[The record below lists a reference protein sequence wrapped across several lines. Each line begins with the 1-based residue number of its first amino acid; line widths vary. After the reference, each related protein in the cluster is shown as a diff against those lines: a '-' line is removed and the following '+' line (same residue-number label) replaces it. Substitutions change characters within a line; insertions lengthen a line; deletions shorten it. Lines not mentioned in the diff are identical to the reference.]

1 MTVSPTALPQPP
13 EGYLDALG
21 GSPLLPSAARALAAA
36 AETAWADPARLH
48 HLGRTA
54 GLVLDASRESIA
66 SWLGVR
72 PAQVHLTSSVQA
84 ALHFGLDGLLA
95 SRPQGALAL
104 SAVESLTLLEAAD
117 ASGRDVEILP
127 VDPQGRLLLDTVPAE
142 PDWAVACLQAANA
155 EVGTVQPVAELAA
168 LLSGSGTPILMDATG
183 CLGRMSLQPGASALA
198 GSARDWGGPAG
209 LGILVIGEAVDW
221 TPPRGSQRG
230 WLGGFPDIPAAAS
243 AGIAAETLAAEWRAE
258 AVRAH
263 AAIARIRDSIA
274 AGIPEVEIVGDP
286 VDRLP
291 HVLTFSALYCSGE
304 ALVSELDRR
313 GLSVASGS
321 ACSSDTERPSHV
333 LAAMGAL
340 TGGNVRISLPF
351 GFTDDTVDRFLSEIP
366 EVVASV
372 RADVGL

>member
-1 MTVSPTALPQPP
+1 MTVSPTALPHPP
-13 EGYLDALG
+13 AGYLDALG

-36 AETAWADPARLH
+36 ADTAWADPARLH

-66 SWLGVR
+66 GWLGVR

-84 ALHFGLDGLLA
+84 ALQFGLHGLLA
-95 SRPQGALAL
+95 ARPTGALAI

-117 ASGRDVEILP
+117 ASGRAVEILP
-127 VDPQGRLLLDTVPAE
+127 VDSRGRLDLAAVPTE

-168 LLSGSGTPILMDATG
+168 RLSGSGTPILMDATG

-209 LGILVIGEAVDW
+209 LGILVIGEGTSW
-221 TPPRGSQRG
+221 TPPAGSQRG

-243 AGIAAETLAAEWRAE
+243 AGIAAEIIAGEWKAE
-258 AVRAH
+258 ALRAH
-263 AAIARIRDSIA
+263 AAIARIRESIA
-274 AGIPEVEIVGDP
+274 ASIDEVDIVGDP

-291 HVLTFSALYCSGE
+291 HVLTFSVLYCSGE

-313 GLSVASGS
+313 GFAVASGS
-321 ACSSDTERPSHV
+321 ACTSDTERPSHV

-351 GFTDDTVDRFLSEIP
+351 GFADETVDRFLQALP

>member
-1 MTVSPTALPQPP
+1 M
-13 EGYLDALG
+13 
-21 GSPLLPSAARALAAA
+21 PSAA
-36 AETAWADPARLH
+36 H
-48 HLGRTA
+48 HCSPRPPVPWPQRRT
-54 GLVLDASRESIA
+54 RESIA

-209 LGILVIGEAVDW
+209 LGILVIGEAVAW

-230 WLGGFPDIPAAAS
+230 WLGGFPDIPAAAA

-286 VDRLP
+286 GAGKSTAGRHLAHALNLP
-291 HVLTFSALYCSGE
+291 FFDADHELEKLIGMSIRSYFELEGE
-304 ALVSELDRR
+304 AFEAGEEFLQLRR
-313 GLSVASGS
+313 
-321 ACSSDTERPSHV
+321 
-333 LAAMGAL
+333 
-340 TGGNVRISLPF
+340 TGGC
-351 GFTDDTVDRFLSEIP
+351 
-366 EVVASV
+366 
-372 RADVGL
+372 ADVLGQLLGIGGKLRAFNQLGGHRCFERKGEQFT